1 MRKLVVSEWISL
13 DGVFDA
19 DTMETWWAPFQSA
32 DRAQHIKDV
41 IGACGAIVLGR
52 TTYEMLGPYWSSQ
65 KNDENGP
72 AEKLNSVAKYV
83 VSSTLK
89 KADWNNSTIIKD
101 DVVKEVDKL
110 KQQPG
115 QDLLVLGS
123 GALAQFLMAAK
134 LVDEYR
140 FLVQPIVVGSGKRFF
155 KDGMATPNLKL
166 LETKRFEMGVVS
178 LHYRAAK

>member
-1 MRKLVVSEWISL
+1 M
-13 DGVFDA
+13 
-19 DTMETWWAPFQSA
+19 
-32 DRAQHIKDV
+32 
-41 IGACGAIVLGR
+41 
-52 TTYEMLGPYWSSQ
+52 
-65 KNDENGP
+65 
-72 AEKLNSVAKYV
+72 NSVAKYV